1 MAELGLYK
9 VSAHVRVSDGSEVL
23 ADFLVVATTEEVAE
37 MILKDRL
44 EMDGDEVLEFL
55 DVEELCLDRARV
67 LGVLISL
74 EEAPWVKG

>member
-1 MAELGLYK
+1 MTLGLYK
-9 VSAHVRVSDGSEVL
+9 VSAHVRASDGSEAL
-23 ADFLVVATTEEVAE
+23 ADFLVIAATEEVAE

-55 DVEELCLDRARV
+55 DVKELGLDRARV

-74 EEAPWVKG
+74 EDVPWREDI